1 MKDSLACPKWHCLNF
16 HVTVLNRLNDI
27 TKIERVSEIK
37 DGVTVTLLKHF
48 GILDL
53 KFLCSPRSGGH
64 WHYNIF
70 FCSFRVAAVNVML
83 SLRVTC
89 S

>member
-70 FCSFRVAAVNVML
+70 FCSLRVAAVNVML